1 MQPLKSVLRLREA
14 MPGRPP
20 GKPRFFATPEA
31 FDAWLA
37 RHGEKRRELL
47 VGYWKVGT
55 GKPSM
60 TWPQSVEAA
69 LRHGWIDGIR
79 RSLGDEAYC
88 IRFTP
93 RKPGSHWSAINVRTA
108 RRLVAAGRM
117 APAGARAFAARR
129 ADRTAKGPYE
139 LRKPLRLDAAAR
151 RRLQADAKAWAWF
164 RTSPPS
170 YQRACAHWVQTAKRP
185 ETRER
190 RLALLA
196 KHARLG
202 EVVPQYR
209 WSKAG
214 KAGAAGSRSGK
225 SN

>member
-1 MQPLKSVLRLREA
+1 

-20 GKPRFFATPEA
+20 RKPRFFATPEA
-31 FDAWLA
+31 FGRWLEA
-37 RHGEKRRELL
+37 NHAKAPELV
-47 VGYWKVGT
+47 VGYWKVGS

-60 TWPQSVEAA
+60 TWAESVEQA
-69 LRHGWIDGIR
+69 LRFGWIDGVR
-79 RSLGDEAYC
+79 RSLGPDAYC

-93 RKPGSHWSAINVRTA
+93 RRAGSHWSAINVRTA
-108 RRLVAAGRM
+108 KRLMAEGRM
-117 APAGARAFAARR
+117 AEAGSRAFAARR
-129 ADRTAKGPYE
+129 TDRTAKGPYE

-164 RTSPPS
+164 RRSPPS

-202 EVVPQYR
+202 EAVPQYR

-214 KAGAAGSRSGK
+214 KAPPRSAK